1 MLAGLNNEPREAL
14 EFLMLLTD
22 LKGSYMDISS
32 TTHLF
37 RFRGD
42 NINTINELVNNV
54 IWHSKYAGLN
64 DPFEMF
70 FQLDDSGL
78 EKLPLNDI
86 AKILAKT
93 KFLSERRAY
102 VEQCFYQ
109 KNMTEIYGFIREH
122 WGESFIKTMLSIYR
136 KSVTVACFTKACDS
150 RLMWGNYGNG
160 MKGICFAYN
169 KEKLRESGLEF
180 ADVIYS
186 DAPPKIDTYKHLV
199 ENLRDI
205 PITLDALFSLRKHK
219 DWINEQEVRSLKYLE
234 ADELYEHQPGLAV
247 QINPGCIEAIII
259 GERLAGDMRSFV
271 ESYAKKND
279 IALLIAKAD
288 LVMVPTY

>member
-1 MLAGLNNEPREAL
+1 
-14 EFLMLLTD
+14 
-22 LKGSYMDISS
+22 
-32 TTHLF
+32 
-37 RFRGD
+37 
-42 NINTINELVNNV
+42 
-54 IWHSKYAGLN
+54 
-64 DPFEMF
+64 
-70 FQLDDSGL
+70 
-78 EKLPLNDI
+78 
-86 AKILAKT
+86 
-93 KFLSERRAY
+93 
-102 VEQCFYQ
+102 
-109 KNMTEIYGFIREH
+109 
-122 WGESFIKTMLSIYR
+122 
-136 KSVTVACFTKACDS
+136 
-150 RLMWGNYGNG
+150 

-186 DAPPKIDTYKHLV
+186 DAPPQIDTYKHLV
-199 ENLRDI
+199 EKLRDI
-205 PITLDALFSLRKHK
+205 PITLDTLFSLRKHK

-288 LVMVPTY
+288 FTSYKVQIEG